1 MVPPA
6 LELQVDPAVLEAL
19 GVHPLAEADRAEQ
32 LDRAR
37 LEQAGPLPRL
47 AVGPAAVLY
56 HDGVDAAQAQ
66 QVREQQACWSSPDDG
81 DLSA

>member
-6 LELQVDPAVLEAL
+6 LELQVDTAVFEAL
-19 GVHPLAEADRAEQ
+19 GVHPVAQADRAEQ
-32 LDRAR
+32 FHRAR

-47 AVGPAAVLY
+47 AVGPAAVSTTMESMPRRASRWEST
-56 HDGVDAAQAQ
+56 GRPAG
-66 QVREQQACWSSPDDG
+66 PDDS